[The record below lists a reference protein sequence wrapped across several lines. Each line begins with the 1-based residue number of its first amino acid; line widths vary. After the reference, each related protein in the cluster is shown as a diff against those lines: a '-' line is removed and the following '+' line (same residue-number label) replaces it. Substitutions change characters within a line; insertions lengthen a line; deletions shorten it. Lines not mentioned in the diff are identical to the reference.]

1 MKEFRIT
8 AKLVNNLTMPV
19 SAGGFCR
26 QTLGSRRS
34 LASSSGRQIMARQA
48 SGDHCWKVSTAASD
62 AEQERVLHPACP
74 CIWLPLTLTPLPA
87 SFAPKEV

>member
-1 MKEFRIT
+1 MKEFKNT

-34 LASSSGRQIMARQA
+34 LASSSGRQIMARQD

-62 AEQERVLHPACP
+62 TERKRVCLQNPPVGTGNTA
-74 CIWLPLTLTPLPA
+74 
-87 SFAPKEV
+87 